1 MSGYLL
7 WFLKPR
13 FPQGNV
19 EDQVTAT
26 HTVGSITREEPR
38 DKGTA
43 LLSKQQTLQQ
53 AVSQSE
59 SLPWKRAVMWWS
71 L

>member
-7 WFLKPR
+7 WFLKPQ
-13 FPQGNV
+13 FPRGNV
-19 EDQVTAT
+19 EDQVTDT

-43 LLSKQQTLQQ
+43 LLSKQQTL
-53 AVSQSE
+53 
-59 SLPWKRAVMWWS
+59 
-71 L
+71 